1 MKKTILTIL
10 SLYSIVTNAQQL
22 ERYKKLKDTVLISE
36 YLNYEKSVSIY
47 MPVEWQSN
55 IEKTFPL
62 TIVFDRQNTRIEQH
76 IIRTIDFLTSTDQMP
91 STVIVS
97 VNSKRNKR
105 FTETSYPKNNE
116 KGSAEKNKDFLF
128 KELIP
133 FTEKNLK
140 TNSFRLFI
148 GHSRYGYFVSDLFA
162 NHTKDLNAVIAIEP
176 FFTINNINLLEDFEA
191 ISHKKVDYHKYF
203 RYTIGRDSHLQFNPA
218 QESFA
223 NINKPKIN
231 TKGTLYPESDHFAIP
246 ALTVSNSLYDIFE
259 FWSKQQNDL
268 RYSEFGIDKIE
279 KLQHKVKK
287 HYGENLT
294 FSLSV
299 LYGIGFTYYNKNEY
313 AKSIKVWSK
322 FLEYYPNFSEA
333 YLNIMKAEKKLSL
346 NTEQTILKF
355 KSSLKNSDFYS
366 DDRKTEML
374 KSLE

>member
-1 MKKTILTIL
+1 M
-10 SLYSIVTNAQQL
+10 TNAQQL
-22 ERYKKLKDTVLISE
+22 ERYKKLKDTVLISKF
-36 YLNYEKSVSIY
+36 LNYEKSATIY
-47 MPVEWQSN
+47 VPVEWQSN
-55 IEKTFPL
+55 IKKTFPL
-62 TIVFDRQNTRIEQH
+62 TVVFDRQNTRIEQH

-105 FTETSYPKNNE
+105 FIETSYPKNNE
-116 KGSAEKNKDFLF
+116 KGLAKKNKDFLF

-133 FTEKNLK
+133 FTEKNFK
-140 TNSFRLFI
+140 TNAFRLFI

-176 FFTINNINLLEDFEA
+176 FFTNHKINLLEDFKA
-191 ISHKKVDYHKYF
+191 ISLKKVDCHKYF

-218 QESFA
+218 QETLA
-223 NINKPKIN
+223 KINKPKIN

-246 ALTVSNSLYDIFE
+246 ALTVSNALYDIFE
-259 FWSKQQNDL
+259 FWSRQQNNL
-268 RYSEFGIDKIE
+268 RYAEFGIDDIE
-279 KLQHKVKK
+279 KLQHKVRK

-299 LYGIGFTYYNKNEY
+299 LYGMGFTHYNKNEY

-322 FLEYYPNFSEA
+322 FLEYYPNFSEV
-333 YLNIMKAEKKLSL
+333 YLNIMNAEKKLDL
-346 NTEQTILKF
+346 DTEHTILKF
-355 KSSLKNSDFYS
+355 KNNLKNSNFYT
-366 DDRKTEML
+366 DDRKIEML